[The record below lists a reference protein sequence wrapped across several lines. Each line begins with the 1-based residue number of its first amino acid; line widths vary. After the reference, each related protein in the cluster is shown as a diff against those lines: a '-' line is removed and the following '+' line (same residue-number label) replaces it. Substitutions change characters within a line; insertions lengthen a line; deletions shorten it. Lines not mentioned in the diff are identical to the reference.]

1 MFFNKNKGK
10 FETTTTN
17 IAEPEFGEYS
27 TDEQANIDRENAITY
42 ISSLGKADKDN
53 FIAGVELIWQGYNQM
68 TSVKTRLQRE
78 IQREA
83 NRKTGGTDT
92 DDDFG
97 GFLE

>member
-1 MFFNKNKGK
+1 MFFKKSK
-10 FETTTTN
+10 DRLEPTATN
-17 IAEPEFGEYS
+17 SIEPEFGEYS

-83 NRKTGGTDT
+83 NRKAGDT